1 MVCDFIR
8 IIIVCLVVFYII
20 CLEGVGGS
28 LKSSPLKGTEQ
39 LVGVYVQSRYPV
51 SLARGSLGIDLR

>member
-1 MVCDFIR
+1 VVCDFIR
-8 IIIVCLVVFYII
+8 VIIVSLVVFYII

-39 LVGVYVQSRYPV
+39 LVGVCPE
-51 SLARGSLGIDLR
+51 